1 MTKVQQIR
9 PAILL
14 EAPAESSSET
24 FTASIR
30 KVQAAAETLGL
41 YVSFSRRDPI
51 ENEVWVEPELRGR
64 PVIAY
69 GSIQFIKAIKEPIYP
84 GAYGF
89 NGTDWL
95 TMSAHVSRNR
105 LLNEH
110 FQMTSWGDFA
120 RNYEWFT
127 ATMESQIKTR
137 KLGIFVRPSSDKKIF
152 PAQVVWLDNYPE
164 EIENIGRFSAVMP
177 ETLCVVSAVRDF
189 GTEYRFW
196 IVDRKVVG
204 YSAYPTFGKPMGK
217 IEEPPRTIIKLADD
231 VAQLEWQPDSCY
243 TVDLAMDNLNYPK
256 IIEMNSFCCSGV
268 YDSDFT
274 KILEAVVDKSIRDF
288 YEV

>member
-1 MTKVQQIR
+1 MTKAKLIR

-14 EAPAESSSET
+14 EAPAESSSDT

-69 GSIQFIKAIKEPIYP
+69 GSIQFVKAIKEPIYP

-95 TMSAHVSRNR
+95 TMSAHVARTD
-105 LLNEH
+105 LLNAQ
-110 FQMTSWGDFA
+110 FQMTSWGDFT
-120 RNYEWFT
+120 RHYEWF
-127 ATMESQIKTR
+127 ATNFVGKIMTGKQG
-137 KLGIFVRPSSDKKIF
+137 LFVRPSSDKKIF
-152 PAQVVWLDNYPE
+152 PAQVVWVDNYLE
-164 EIENIGRFSAVMP
+164 DITNIERFSSVIS
-177 ETLCVVSAVRDF
+177 ETLCVVSEVCDF

-196 IVDRKVVG
+196 IVNRKVVG

-217 IEEPPRTIIKLADD
+217 VEEPPKSIIKMAEN
-231 VAQLEWQPDSCY
+231 VAKHEWQPDSCY
-243 TVDLAMDNLNYPK
+243 TVDLALNYLNYPK
-256 IIEMNSFCCSGV
+256 IIEMNSFCCAGV
-268 YDSDFT
+268 YDSEFT
-274 KILEAVVDKSIRDF
+274 TILEAVVDQAMRDF